1 MALDIIGFFSVLK
14 SALTVALLVLWIGLA
29 KPESPAQFWSRF
41 KEQLLGIKKQS
52 QFNDRSD

>member
-1 MALDIIGFFSVLK
+1 MALDIIGFLSVLK

-41 KEQLLGIKKQS
+41 KEHLLGIKKQS
-52 QFNDRSD
+52 QFK